1 MLDKLTDLKFWQSN
15 EYSNKKV
22 TMYTLVN
29 IFRARKVN
37 WSIII
42 KNISMVRWLEIQ
54 NSWSEDMSD
63 KESDHSYKSNWLR
76 NKHILAEKLEINET
90 ILFRQLKVFANR
102 LMMVGS
108 PKVLNFKVFNKG
120 LFFMVSQS
128 VNQVLGTLQFLE
140 RT

>member
-1 MLDKLTDLKFWQSN
+1 MLEKLIDLKSGQSN

-37 WSIII
+37 WSIRI

-63 KESDHSYKSNWLR
+63 KESNHSYKSNWLR
-76 NKHILAEKLEINET
+76 NKHILAEKLKINEK
-90 ILFRQLKVFANR
+90 ISFRIMKVFANR

-108 PKVLNFKVFNKG
+108 PKVLIHKPSKTEGFSYVIQKVNNFLKDKVI
-120 LFFMVSQS
+120 
-128 VNQVLGTLQFLE
+128 
-140 RT
+140 